1 MTMTIVEAARGI
13 TGGVDT
19 HLDVHVAAALDP
31 LGGLLGTERFET
43 NSAGYKALLSWLE
56 TFGAVTK
63 IGIEGTGSYGSGL
76 TRYLRR
82 VGVEVIDVDRPNRE
96 ERRRSGKSD
105 PLDAVEAARAALS
118 GRASGSPKSRDGAV
132 EAIRVLV
139 VAKRSAR
146 QARVKALIQ
155 MRHLGYSAPEQ
166 LRCRLKGLSV
176 PALVAEGM
184 GFRPGRSPDPVTAA
198 TKASL
203 SSLAHRVSALDEE
216 LAALDERIEALLEA
230 TVPELLGLFGVGPD
244 TAAALVMAAGDNPER
259 LHSEAAWAHL
269 CGVSPIPTG
278 SGKKSGKVR
287 VHEGGDRQAN
297 SALWR
302 IVMVRIA
309 HDPRTQVYFERR
321 VKEGM
326 TKYEVIRILKRYV
339 AREVYRYL
347 PRG

>member
-1 MTMTIVEAARGI
+1 MTIVEAARGI

-31 LGGLLGTERFET
+31 LGGLLGTESFT
-43 NSAGYKALLSWLE
+43 TDPAGYKALLAWLE
-56 TFGAVTK
+56 SFGDVTK

-76 TRYLRR
+76 TRHLRR
-82 VGVEVIDVDRPNRE
+82 RGVEVIEVDRPNRE

-118 GRASGSPKSRDGAV
+118 GRASGRPKSRDGAV

-146 QARVKALIQ
+146 QARTKAIIQ

-176 PALVAEGM
+176 PALVAEGTKL
-184 GFRPGRSPDPVTAA
+184 RPTRSPDPVTAA

-203 SSLAHRVSALDEE
+203 SSLAHRIEALESE
-216 LAALDERIEALLEA
+216 LAELDARIEALLVA
-230 TVPELLGLFGVGPD
+230 TVPDLLDLFGVGPD
-244 TAAALVMAAGDNPER
+244 TAAALVMAAGDNPDR
-259 LHSEAAWAHL
+259 LHSEGAWAHL
-269 CGVSPIPTG
+269 CGVAPVPAG
-278 SGKKSGKVR
+278 SGKTNGR
-287 VHEGGDRQAN
+287 VKAHDGGDRQAN

-309 HDPRTQVYFERR
+309 HDPDTQLYFERR
-321 VKEGM
+321 VKEGK
-326 TKYEVIRILKRYV
+326 TKAEVIRILKRYV